1 MNLCGMSKE
10 ITEGRLELKIS
21 EKSHCSNFTSRGH
34 ICINNRAQNSDAPK
48 YTVYSKR
55 GPREHKLNILSL
67 PALQF

>member
-34 ICINNRAQNSDAPK
+34 IYVNNQAQNSDAPK
-48 YTVYSKR
+48 YTVSIPR
-55 GPREHKLNILSL
+55 GPREHRLNILSS
-67 PALQF
+67 PAL